1 MWGLIIILVIVIV
14 IGVGGF
20 FLFRYIADRVSDV
33 VDDIIPDPEDIIDG
47 ILPFGEIGKNNEEFW
62 DDEPKEI

>member
-1 MWGLIIILVIVIV
+1 MWGIVIILVIVIV

-33 VDDIIPDPEDIIDG
+33 VDDIPTPDDIF
-47 ILPFGEIGKNNEEFW
+47 PFEEIGKNNNNFW
-62 DDEPKEI
+62 DEEPKEI

>member
-1 MWGLIIILVIVIV
+1 MWGIIIILVIVIV

-33 VDDIIPDPEDIIDG
+33 VDIIPTPDD